1 MNRRLTPLFLYGH
14 PERSEGPALCFIFL
28 LLAALSLAPARL
40 PAQSLVIEGATLI
53 DGTGRAPVRDSV
65 VVVEGSRITAVG
77 TRGAVSYPPQ
87 ARIIAASG
95 RTLLPGLI
103 DAHIH
108 FLDFMPPMFLYF
120 GVTTV
125 FDTANPTEWIL
136 ATRDALNSGKI
147 KGPRMFATGWV
158 LDGPVAT
165 SNMDHPTERGGYKT
179 HVENTEEARVET
191 RRMIRLGVDAIKV
204 HEGLPN
210 DLLAAIADEAHQ
222 ANREVVGHAPDARES
237 VLAGMRF
244 IEHHRPVTHSTVRGD
259 LARDVPEAD
268 MDPAS
273 FDPLIQLLISNQVYY
288 NPTLSRSILHLL
300 SKEREWSELALPYLE
315 NPDWRFIPEARR
327 QYWIREARNLAPAP
341 ARTERRAAG
350 RRNVEEFVRRFVQAG
365 GKVVTGPDSAGTSGP
380 SNIPGLAMHI
390 EMEALVDAGLTPMQ
404 AILASTKWSA
414 ELLHKD
420 RELGTVEPGKLA
432 DLILIEGDPLADIR
446 NTRNI
451 RTVILDGKVVDTT
464 IDPSFRSPLPR
475 PVTGGN
481 PLEYMGPE
489 VSGIAPKIARQGDS
503 AVTIELTGEKF
514 TPRSIVRFDTTDVPT
529 RFVSP
534 TRLSATL
541 SADLLRNVGTYAV
554 TVVNPGSGGGTSN
567 VTYFVIN
574 FRE

>member
-1 MNRRLTPLFLYGH
+1 MLVTRHLPLGT
-14 PERSEGPALCFIFL
+14 AFL
-28 LLAALSLAPARL
+28 LLALACAPVRMR
-40 PAQSLVIEGATLI
+40 AQSLVIEGATLI

-87 ARIIAASG
+87 ARIIRAEG

-103 DAHIH
+103 DSHIH

-147 KGPRMFATGWV
+147 KGPRMFVTGWV
-158 LDGPVAT
+158 LDGPVAS

-204 HEGLPN
+204 HEGLTN
-210 DLLAAIADEAHQ
+210 DLLAAIADEAHK
-222 ANREVVGHAPDARES
+222 ANREVVGHASDARES

-244 IEHHRPVTHSTVRGD
+244 IEHHRPVMRSTVRGEH
-259 LARDVPEAD
+259 ARDVPEGD
-268 MDPAS
+268 MDPGL
-273 FDPLIQLLISNQVYY
+273 FDPLIQLLVSNKVYY

-327 QYWIREARNLAPAP
+327 QYWIREARNLPPPPAP
-341 ARTERRAAG
+341 SERETIG

-390 EMEALVDAGLTPMQ
+390 EMEALVDSGLTPMQ
-404 AILASTKWSA
+404 AILASTKWAA
-414 ELLHKD
+414 ELLHKE

-432 DLILIEGDPLADIR
+432 DLIPIEGDPLADIR

-464 IDPSFRSPLPR
+464 IDPNFRSPLPR
-475 PVTGGN
+475 PVVAGN

-489 VSGIAPKIARQGDS
+489 VSGVSPKIARQGDS
-503 AVTIELTGEKF
+503 AVTIELTGKKF

-534 TRLSATL
+534 TRLSATI

-567 VTYFVIN
+567 VTYFVVN
-574 FRE
+574 FPD